1 MQGLCISIQ
10 AVRWKHR
17 NQVSVAPCPATFQ
30 AMELQDSWIR
40 AQVDGGS
47 QSIYTF
53 TTSQKISINNGVM
66 VRDFLLR
73 FFCTSFSFYYAAIF

>member
-1 MQGLCISIQ
+1 MQGLCISLQ

-30 AMELQDSWIR
+30 AMELKDYTIT
-40 AQVDGGS
+40 AVTDGS
-47 QSIYTF
+47 STSTYTF
-53 TTSQKISINNGVM
+53 TTNQEISISSSVM

>member
-30 AMELQDSWIR
+30 VMDLQDYWIT
-40 AQVDGGS
+40 ALIDGS
-47 QSIYTF
+47 SPSIYTF
-53 TTSQKISINNGVM
+53 TTSQDISINNGVM

-73 FFCTSFSFYYAAIF
+73 FFCTSFSFYYAAIC

>member
-1 MQGLCISIQ
+1 MQGLCISLQ

-30 AMELQDSWIR
+30 IMELQDSWIR
-40 AQVDGGS
+40 ALVDGGS
-47 QSIYTF
+47 ESIYTF
-53 TTSQKISINNGVM
+53 TTSQEISINNGVM

-73 FFCTSFSFYYAAIF
+73 FCTSFSFYYAAIF